1 MCLSTEIK
9 RVCVIGA
16 GLMGHGIAQVFA
28 MNGYEVNLVDVSE
41 DILSKALEKIRWSL
55 GKLAEKGALKEN
67 IAAVMSR
74 IKTTVNLLDAVKDV
88 DFVIEAV
95 PERLDLKNKI
105 FAEIDGVA
113 PRHCI
118 FASNTSGL
126 PITLMAEA
134 TKRPEKVIGMHWFNP
149 PQLMRL
155 IEVTKTKYT
164 AEETAKMVFELSKK
178 LGKTPILVKRDVN
191 GFIANRVYRAISTE
205 AFLMYLRGEAQ
216 PIEIDAACR
225 YKLKLPLG
233 PFELTDFTGG
243 IDIAVSSRAS
253 VEEILK
259 RLPEWEPHK
268 EFLEFSNATYGFIKE
283 RYDKGL
289 LGVKT
294 GQGFYKYPEPGKWAR
309 PDIPEKHAEK
319 IDPLEVVAPAIN
331 VSAWLIRNDVASA
344 QYIDIAL
351 KLGYNFPIGL
361 LEYADE
367 RGLDA
372 VVKVLE
378 AKLSKVKEPYAA
390 IYKPDELLLT
400 MVKEGKLG
408 KKTGQGFYKY

>member
-155 IEVTKTKYT
+155 IEVIKTKYT

-259 RLPEWEPHK
+259 RLEVRNYIPSSEKVRREY
-268 EFLEFSNATYGFIKE
+268 SYV
-283 RYDKGL
+283 L
-289 LGVKT
+289 LRE
-294 GQGFYKYPEPGKWAR
+294 YKRFFKSE
-309 PDIPEKHAEK
+309 
-319 IDPLEVVAPAIN
+319 
-331 VSAWLIRNDVASA
+331 
-344 QYIDIAL
+344 
-351 KLGYNFPIGL
+351 
-361 LEYADE
+361 
-367 RGLDA
+367 
-372 VVKVLE
+372 
-378 AKLSKVKEPYAA
+378 
-390 IYKPDELLLT
+390 
-400 MVKEGKLG
+400 
-408 KKTGQGFYKY
+408 

>member
-1 MCLSTEIK
+1 LGIEIK
-9 RVCVIGA
+9 KVCVIGA
-16 GLMGHGIAQVFA
+16 GLMGHGIAQVLA
-28 MNGYEVNLVDVSE
+28 MNGYGVNLVDVSE
-41 DILSKALEKIRWSL
+41 DILNKALEKIRWSL
-55 GKLAEKGALKEN
+55 GKLAEKGALKED
-67 IAAVMSR
+67 IAAVMGR
-74 IKTTVNLLDAVKDV
+74 IKTTVKLLDAVKDV

-95 PERLDLKNKI
+95 PERLDLKCEI

-113 PRHCI
+113 PKHCI

-155 IEVTKTKYT
+155 IEVVKTKYT
-164 AEETAKMVFELSKK
+164 SNETTRTVFELSKK
-178 LGKTPILVKRDVN
+178 LGKTPILVKRDIN

-216 PIEIDAACR
+216 PMEIDATFR
-225 YKLKLPLG
+225 YKLRLPMG

-243 IDIAVSSRAS
+243 IDIAVSSRAC
-253 VEEILK
+253 VEDIL
-259 RLPEWEPHK
+259 RRFPEWEPHRK
-268 EFLEFSNATYGFIKE
+268 FLEFSDATYSFIKE
-283 RYDKGL
+283 RYDRGL

-294 GQGFYKYPEPGKWAR
+294 GQGFYKYPGPGKWAK
-309 PDIPEKHAEK
+309 PHIPEKYAER
-319 IDPLEVVAPAIN
+319 IDPLEVVAVAIN

-344 QYIDIAL
+344 QDIDVAL
-351 KLGYNFPIGL
+351 KLGYNFPMGL

-372 VVKVLE
+372 VVEILE
-378 AKLSKVKEPYAA
+378 AKLDRVKEPYAA
-390 IYKPDELLLT
+390 IYEPDELLSM

-408 KKTGQGFYKY
+408 RRAGQGFYRY